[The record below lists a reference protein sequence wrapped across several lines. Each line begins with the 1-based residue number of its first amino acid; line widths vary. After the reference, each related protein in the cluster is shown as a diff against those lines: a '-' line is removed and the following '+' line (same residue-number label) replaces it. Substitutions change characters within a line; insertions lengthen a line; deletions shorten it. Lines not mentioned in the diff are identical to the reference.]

1 MTMNNTIYE
10 VPLNEIEISDFNV
23 RQEDRRKDLDE
34 LKASIIKHGLLQPVV
49 LIGEFGRPPYELI
62 AGQRRYLAHEAL
74 GIEKIRSIFE
84 SDLDEAQI
92 IVRSLVENLQ
102 RLDLDY
108 PDAAKAIT
116 TLYLKYNRDDR
127 QVADETGLSLRKV
140 RDYIRLEEVATED
153 MKKLLASGKV
163 TPADAKRAIK
173 ASGGDNSKAEEL
185 LNLIAEYPLS
195 SAQKKRITYYAEK
208 DADASSLEILEKAM
222 APHIEETIV
231 VSLNDELK
239 EAVRKAMVEMSLEA
253 EEFAHKA
260 IRDWLYQK
268 GFLA

>member
-1 MTMNNTIYE
+1 MNNTIYDI
-10 VPLNEIEISDFNV
+10 PLDKIRISDFNV
-23 RQEDRRKDLDE
+23 RHEDARKDLDE
-34 LKASIIKHGLLQPVV
+34 LKGSIIKHGLLQPVV
-49 LIGEFGRPPYELI
+49 LIGEHGIPPYYLI

-74 GIEKIRSIFE
+74 GLPSIRSVFE
-84 SDLDEAQI
+84 SNLDEAQI

-108 PDAAKAIT
+108 SDAAKAIT
-116 TLYLKYNRDDR
+116 TLYLKYDRDDR
-127 QVADETGLSLRKV
+127 RVAEETGLSLRKV
-140 RDYIRLEEVATED
+140 RDYIKLDEVATD
-153 MKKLLASGKV
+153 GMKRLLSSGRV
-163 TPADAKRAIK
+163 SSADAKRAIK

-195 SAQKKRITYYAEK
+195 SAQKKRIVYYAEK
-208 DADASSLEILEKAM
+208 DASASSVELLERAI

-239 EAVRKAMVEMSLEA
+239 TAVRKAMAEMSLEA
-253 EEFAHKA
+253 EEFANRA
-260 IRDWLYQK
+260 IRDWLYEK